1 MATNPQKRPA
11 DVGQAIRNATSA
23 NPLIVDGATGT
34 ELTRRGV
41 PTPLPLWSAGAI
53 DSHPDVLRDIHRD
66 YVQAGARIIV
76 ANTFRT
82 NVRTLR
88 TAGLLAR
95 GGELNRRAIALAWA
109 AAAEATSRRVWVAA
123 SVAPVEDCYRP
134 ERVPPD
140 SELRDEHAQMMAWLR
155 DAGADLVW
163 IETMNTLREA
173 RVAAA
178 AAHDARLPFVVNWVL
193 SQAGALLGGDSLEDA
208 VKAVEPFDPLAL
220 GLNCIP
226 PEGLTRQLPRL
237 RACTRRPLIAYAHI
251 GNPEPIMG
259 WSFSESATPA
269 QYAAQA
275 RTWIDLGATLV
286 GGCCGTTPAHIVA
299 VSAALS
305 GGRAATSGCS
315 PDKRKTAPEAT

>member
-1 MATNPQKRPA
+1 MATDAQKPPA
-11 DVGQAIRNATSA
+11 DVGQAIRNATGAS
-23 NPLIVDGATGT
+23 PLIVNGATGT

-41 PTPLPLWSAGAI
+41 PTPLPLWSAAAI
-53 DSHPDVLRDIHRD
+53 DSHPDVLRGIHRD
-66 YVQAGARIIV
+66 YVEAGARIIV

-95 GGELNRRAIALAWA
+95 GSELNRRAVALARA
-109 AAAEATSRRVWVAA
+109 AAAEAASSRVWVAA

-134 ERVPPD
+134 ERAPPD
-140 SELRDEHAQMMAWLR
+140 SELRDEHAQMMDWLR

-163 IETMNTLREA
+163 IETMNTAREA
-173 RVAAA
+173 RIAAA

-193 SQAGALLGGDSLEDA
+193 NQKGAVLSGDPLEDA
-208 VKAVEPFDPLAL
+208 VRAVEPFDPLAL

-226 PEGLTRQLPRL
+226 PAGLTRQLPGL

-259 WSFSESATPA
+259 WSFSESVTPDA
-269 QYAAQA
+269 YAAHA
-275 RTWIDLGATLV
+275 RAWVNLGATLV
-286 GGCCGTTPAHIVA
+286 GGCCGTTPEHIAA
-299 VSAALS
+299 VSAAL
-305 GGRAATSGCS
+305 GGRDGAGGI
-315 PDKRKTAPEAT
+315 RV